1 MGVQKWY
8 LLALNIKE
16 PKLHRHPLK
25 RPLCK
30 QPSNI
35 LKILLKINK
44 GVELLNIA
52 RIFNH
57 IIYTFSHLH
66 IHIFTNPYSPK
77 FSILTNVS
85 IGTCIRDD
93 STLLCHCADSCV
105 KDKDK
110 GHILTQDLKIIDNNK
125 LRKLSTGGTKY
136 RKRMSIKLK
145 ETMSD
150 LVLP

>member
-1 MGVQKWY
+1 MNCLT
-8 LLALNIKE
+8 LLEFLIIYFPNDLLTFEA
-16 PKLHRHPLK
+16 
-25 RPLCK
+25 
-30 QPSNI
+30 PS
-35 LKILLKINK
+35 
-44 GVELLNIA
+44 V
-52 RIFNH
+52 
-57 IIYTFSHLH
+57 IYTFSHLH
-66 IHIFTNPYSPK
+66 IHTFTNPYSPK

-145 ETMSD
+145 ETMPD
-150 LVLP
+150 LVLA